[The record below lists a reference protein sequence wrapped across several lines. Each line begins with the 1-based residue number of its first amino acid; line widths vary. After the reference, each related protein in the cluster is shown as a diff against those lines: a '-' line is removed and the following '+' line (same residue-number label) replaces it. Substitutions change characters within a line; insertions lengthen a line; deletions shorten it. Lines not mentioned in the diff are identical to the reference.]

1 MRSGPD
7 HDAACRNPPQRL
19 SESSKARARALAAL
33 RSGPGAFAA
42 YGCGVST
49 AAAPSAHPV
58 PGAGA
63 APRVLADLVATS
75 RARDA
80 VLVLGG
86 AGIVALASQIA
97 IPLGFTPV
105 PLSLGTFAV
114 LVVGAAL
121 GPARAAASLGI
132 FLLAG
137 LAGVGWFADGHAG
150 WQFASFGYILG
161 YVLAAALVGRLASRG
176 ADRTPL
182 ATIGIMVAG
191 GAVVYA
197 AGVPWLMAFLGVDL
211 ATALGLGVVP
221 FLVGDAIKA
230 VVAAVLLPSTWALV
244 NRSRRG

>member
-1 MRSGPD
+1 MT
-7 HDAACRNPPQRL
+7 
-19 SESSKARARALAAL
+19 
-33 RSGPGAFAA
+33 
-42 YGCGVST
+42 T
-49 AAAPSAHPV
+49 AAAPRPA
-58 PGAGA
+58 PG
-63 APRVLADLVATS
+63 PRVLADVVATS
-75 RARDA
+75 RVRD
-80 VLVLGG
+80 VLLVVGG
-86 AGIVALASQIA
+86 AGLVALASQIA

-121 GPARAAASLGI
+121 GPARATASLAL

-137 LAGVGWFADGHAG
+137 VAGVGWFADGHAG

-182 ATIGIMVAG
+182 ATVGLMLAG

-211 ATALGLGVVP
+211 PTALGLGVVP
-221 FLVGDAIKA
+221 FLIGDAIKA
-230 VVAAVLLPSTWALV
+230 VVAAVLLPGTWALV
-244 NRSRRG
+244 RRFRP